1 MKSVTSERGWLAKLS
16 VNPSVRQLR
25 EVLSD
30 LGSKTVWWELAGERP
45 RPADRWDTCRRCSC
59 IRRQGSRATCQSAFL
74 SALDRA
80 RRIRVPVQF
89 ACPSDRYTVCF
100 PVVTGDQVRGYVG
113 ICNLERPAPEPQIKL
128 AQAALS
134 SVLREGERA
143 EEMKTLSETIQ
154 PRCVALS
161 TIHTI
166 HRLISST
173 LNLEELLPRI
183 ARLCCQVLRAQECVI
198 WLMDREKQV
207 LTPRAV
213 VELQK
218 GKKAKVSA
226 CRVGEGLAGQTAST
240 LRIRMTPR
248 MMVVPLVEED
258 CLGIL
263 RVRRFAPAKPFAVLD
278 QEILTTLAEQAV
290 VAIRNAQ
297 MYETQERVTWGTIR
311 SLSAILDGMDTYAP
325 GRATRT
331 KVLADVALAIADEM
345 KVPPAQQRS
354 LHYAALLH
362 DAGRL
367 GIPEEILR
375 KPTKLNPAELA
386 KVREHTV
393 KGARLLE
400 PLEIL
405 EPAIPIILYHHERWD
420 GTGYPKGLKKEA
432 IPLGARILAVANAFE
447 AMVCERPY
455 RRAMSIGDAA
465 QEIRSHRGTQFDPKV
480 VDAFLEVVR
489 KKKLEEIIGGPGHPA
504 NGDGGSAAS

>member
-1 MKSVTSERGWLAKLS
+1 MVFQTRFA
-16 VNPSVRQLR
+16 
-25 EVLSD
+25 
-30 LGSKTVWWELAGERP
+30 
-45 RPADRWDTCRRCSC
+45 
-59 IRRQGSRATCQSAFL
+59 
-74 SALDRA
+74 SALERA
-80 RRIRVPVQF
+80 RRTGEPVQF
-89 ACPSDRYTVCF
+89 ACPVDRYTLCF
-100 PVVTGDQVRGYVG
+100 PIGTRGQIRGFLGV
-113 ICNLERPAPEPQIKL
+113 CNLERAASDSHLKL
-128 AQAALS
+128 AQATLAS
-134 SVLREGERA
+134 ALRERQRA
-143 EEMKTLSETIQ
+143 EELKMLSETIQ

-173 LNLEELLPRI
+173 LNLEELLPRV

-198 WLMDREKQV
+198 WLMDREKQ
-207 LTPRAV
+207 LLHPRAV

-218 GKKAKVSA
+218 GKKRKVFS
-226 CRVGEGLAGQTAST
+226 CRVGEGLAGQTAET
-240 LRIRMTPR
+240 LRIRMAPR

-258 CLGIL
+258 CLGVL
-263 RVRRFAPAKPFAVLD
+263 RVRRFVPAKPFGVLD

-331 KVLADVALAIADEM
+331 KVLAEVALAIADEM
-345 KVPPAQQRS
+345 KIPMAQQRS

-375 KPTKLNPAELA
+375 KPTTLDPAELA

-405 EPAIPIILYHHERWD
+405 EPAIPIILYHHERYD

-432 IPLGARILAVANAFE
+432 IPLGARILAVANALE

-455 RRAMSIGDAA
+455 RKAMSISDAA
-465 QEIRSHRGTQFDPKV
+465 QEIRSHQGTQFDPKV
-480 VDAFLEVVR
+480 VEAFLEVVR
-489 KKKLEEIIGGPGHPA
+489 KKKLEEIVASAGHPG
-504 NGDGGSAAS
+504 NGAGGVK

>member
-1 MKSVTSERGWLAKLS
+1 MKSATAQRGWLQKLS
-16 VNPSVRQLR
+16 ENPAVRQLR
-25 EVLSD
+25 EVLSG
-30 LGSKTVWWELAGERP
+30 LGSRPVWWEISGDRP
-45 RPADRWDTCRRCSC
+45 RQLEQAEVCRRCSFTRGEGK
-59 IRRQGSRATCQSAFL
+59 RRRCQARFL
-74 SALDRA
+74 SALEQA
-80 RRIRVPVQF
+80 RRTHGPVQF
-89 ACPSDRYTVCF
+89 SCPNRRYTLCF
-100 PVVTGDQVRGYVG
+100 PIGTGDQVRGFLGV
-113 ICNLERPAPEPQIKL
+113 CSLERPAPEAQLKL

-134 SVLREGERA
+134 SALREGERA
-143 EEMKTLSETIQ
+143 EELKTLSETIQ

-173 LNLEELLPRI
+173 LNLEELLPRV

-198 WLMDREKQV
+198 WLVDREKQLLV
-207 LTPRAV
+207 PRAV

-218 GKKAKVSA
+218 GKRAAVRPGKI
-226 CRVGEGLAGQTAST
+226 GEGPAGRVADT
-240 LRIRMTPR
+240 LQVRVSPR
-248 MMVVPLVEED
+248 MMMVPLVEEE
-258 CLGIL
+258 CLGVL
-263 RVRRFAPAKPFAVLD
+263 LVRRFAPAKPFAVLD

-331 KVLADVALAIADEM
+331 KVLAEVALAVADEM
-345 KVPPAQQRS
+345 KVPLAQQRS

-367 GIPEEILR
+367 GIPEEILH
-375 KPTKLNPAELA
+375 KPTKLNPAEFA
-386 KVREHTV
+386 QVKEHTV

-405 EPAIPIILYHHERWD
+405 EPAIPIILYHHERYD

-432 IPLGARILAVANAFE
+432 IPLGARILGVANAFE

-455 RRAMSIGDAA
+455 RKAMSIADAA
-465 QEIRSHRGTQFDPKV
+465 QEIRSHQGTQFDPKV
-480 VDAFLEVVR
+480 VEAFLEVVR
-489 KKKLEEIIGGPGHPA
+489 KKKLEEIIASAGRQGNGAGGGQ
-504 NGDGGSAAS
+504 